1 MMPKDPSKFK
11 GDFSYYYIEDENG
24 EIPKCYEGTISHI
37 PLECIV
43 ENNIIKLFGKTSI
56 YKSKC
61 FDLKLN
67 NHNYGMWFCVSSTN
81 NNENIKN
88 KILWRRA
95 VDKSFLHNLFTPIKD
110 PRDTKDSLLEINL
123 HGDAPDVPNCPS
135 SILTLN
141 LKKEKRD
148 FHVISV
154 SLEISLST
162 YDLFILRFLE

>member
-1 MMPKDPSKFK
+1 MIPKDPSKFK

-37 PLECIV
+37 PLDCIV
-43 ENNIIKLFGKTSI
+43 EHNSVKLFGKTSI

-67 NHNYGMWFCVSSTN
+67 NHNYGMWFCISSVN

-95 VDKSFLHNLFTPIKD
+95 VDKNFLHNIFSSMNDYIITLQ
-110 PRDTKDSLLEINL
+110 
-123 HGDAPDVPNCPS
+123 GDAPDVPNCPS
-135 SILTLN
+135 STLTLN
-141 LKKEKRD
+141 LQKEKRD

-154 SLEISLST
+154 CIEISLST
-162 YDLFILRFLE
+162 YDLFISRFLD

>member
-24 EIPKCYEGTISHI
+24 EIPKCYEGIISHI
-37 PLECIV
+37 PLECVV

-61 FDLKLN
+61 FNLRLN
-67 NHNYGMWFCVSSTN
+67 NHNYGMWFSISSTN
-81 NNENIKN
+81 NDENIKN

-95 VDKSFLHNLFTPIKD
+95 VDKNFLHHLFSKE
-110 PRDTKDSLLEINL
+110 DTKDSLLVISL
-123 HGDAPDVPNCPS
+123 HGDAPDVPNCPY

-141 LKKEKRD
+141 LHKEKRD
-148 FHVISV
+148 FHVISA
-154 SLEISLST
+154 SFEMSLST
-162 YDLFILRFLE
+162 YDLFISRFLE